1 MSANRGLGYKQL
13 DSGSAHLTPRT
24 PRSTRTGRPVT
35 SFKDIEDDEDDYVP
49 GFGARSG
56 GGGRGGRIEE
66 TEQETQTYPLL
77 RSSTSATFP
86 EDVHDSHSRYAPSPR
101 SWSSRPAHS
110 STPTTTATTRQ
121 GQGQGFRSRLK
132 FQQFDNVRLKRVA
145 ESTPLILGVFLSL
158 ILLILLLLSVHRP
171 SVLREYILKNSTDP
185 QLLDKLIVGG
195 GGAMIDYTNRTNF
208 PLEAIEYEE
217 ECWSLMQK
225 HGGMRGGYW
234 DQPKPKPAESTA
246 AAAGS
251 DDDDDDILGLLDM
264 EMDVPH
270 EHQPGEHDTC
280 SSTITYMLDGEVG
293 LFYDLALIAQTAAFA
308 RERNRTFI
316 IDDSRWNRGNWT
328 DHFQDV
334 RKTQPGPE
342 PNCLPPPANELVVTQ
357 RTAKFHFG
365 HMFADNYENPYK
377 YDVSRQKPIYDHAY
391 NSFKNTILPS
401 NYIRRQLTRLRQHFA
416 TKPYIGIHIRHGD
429 RYPTNQKWRGDY
441 VPMSEFTKATK
452 ETWNTLRTADPSHY
466 TDFKPTV
473 YIASDSYA
481 ALEDYKSLAGA
492 TVESIGALQTSGDH
506 TWRYMASPHGYVQRV
521 FNGRKTRQ
529 DERIRWTQGVILDF
543 AMMSGAWLA
552 DGERGPGASI
562 CTASSNICRMAAV
575 ALGWERAFDQKR
587 WVDADWQ
594 GIVYPPWEAFEYH

>member
-1 MSANRGLGYKQL
+1 MSANRGSGYKQL

-49 GFGARSG
+49 GFGAHSG
-56 GGGRGGRIEE
+56 GRGRGGRIEE

-86 EDVHDSHSRYAPSPR
+86 EDVHDAHSRYAPSPR
-101 SWSSRPAHS
+101 AWSSRPAHS
-110 STPTTTATTRQ
+110 STPTSTTTTR
-121 GQGQGFRSRLK
+121 QGQGFRSRLK
-132 FQQFDNVRLKRVA
+132 FQQFDNVRLKRLV
-145 ESTPLILGVFLSL
+145 ESAPLILGVFLSL

-234 DQPKPKPAESTA
+234 DQPKPKPAETTA

-342 PNCLPPPANELVVTQ
+342 PNCLPPPANELVACP
-357 RTAKFHFG
+357 RTA
-365 HMFADNYENPYK
+365 
-377 YDVSRQKPIYDHAY
+377 R
-391 NSFKNTILPS
+391 
-401 NYIRRQLTRLRQHFA
+401 
-416 TKPYIGIHIRHGD
+416 
-429 RYPTNQKWRGDY
+429 
-441 VPMSEFTKATK
+441 
-452 ETWNTLRTADPSHY
+452 
-466 TDFKPTV
+466 
-473 YIASDSYA
+473 
-481 ALEDYKSLAGA
+481 
-492 TVESIGALQTSGDH
+492 
-506 TWRYMASPHGYVQRV
+506 
-521 FNGRKTRQ
+521 
-529 DERIRWTQGVILDF
+529 
-543 AMMSGAWLA
+543 
-552 DGERGPGASI
+552 
-562 CTASSNICRMAAV
+562 
-575 ALGWERAFDQKR
+575 
-587 WVDADWQ
+587 
-594 GIVYPPWEAFEYH
+594 